1 MPCLARCFA
10 SSTPERRVSIVF
22 SFATVTMQTRL
33 AFSRIGIASAIARVA
48 GRLKSQATITV
59 LSAKGAVRLRVCG
72 RTMVGRPEPK
82 MIDSAYH

>member
-10 SSTPERRVSIVF
+10 SSTPECRVSIFF
-22 SFATVTMQTRL
+22 SFATVRMKTRL
-33 AFSRIGIASAIARVA
+33 AFSRIGIASAIARVVVA
-48 GRLKSQATITV
+48 RDQILEITV
-59 LSAKGAVRLRVCG
+59 LSAKGAARLRVCG